1 MKATESKPNKNFFS
15 GAEGFFYALI
25 ATSAGY
31 LTTEL
36 LTAILHALDNP
47 VDKDR
52 INIYVIMLSDSIL
65 SLALIKKYVRKR

>member
-1 MKATESKPNKNFFS
+1 M
-15 GAEGFFYALI
+15 I

-52 INIYVIMLSDSIL
+52 INIYVIMLSVSIL

>member
-1 MKATESKPNKNFFS
+1 M
-15 GAEGFFYALI
+15 I

-36 LTAILHALDNP
+36 LTSILHALGNP

-52 INIYVIMLSDSIL
+52 INIYVIMLSVSIL